1 MVLNGFIW
9 FLDGQLRTSRS
20 DTSLNGTGFEV
31 ITDSEVR
38 EIKAAS
44 NPAPYVPTKR
54 SRHVLKEGISLFK
67 MCYNFIT

>member
-1 MVLNGFIW
+1 MVFNDFVI
-9 FLDGQLRTSRS
+9 LDGQLRTSRS

-67 MCYNFIT
+67 CVTTSLT